1 MSSFKFSVTRQK
13 WPIDGHFRISRG
25 AKRHAEVVYLELTKE
40 NITGKGEAVPYAR
53 YGETP
58 KSVIQQIKDMA
69 SKLEHGMTR
78 LDLVGAMPA
87 GAARNAIDSALWDI
101 EAKRHNQP
109 PSILLNS
116 GPLKP
121 VLSCYTISLDT
132 PEKMAQAALKSQ
144 YHPLLKLKLGGGLE
158 QDRQAMLAIR
168 RALPLHRLVVD
179 ANEGW
184 TQGTLFPL
192 LDTAYDCK
200 IELVEQPLPVDQ
212 DDILQDLAPSVPIC
226 ADESFHTIE
235 DLKAIA
241 NKYQAINIKTDK
253 TGGLTHALSVLIAA
267 KSANL
272 KIMVGCMVGTS
283 LAMAPAFVLAQ
294 DADWVDLDGPLL
306 LLKDR
311 GHGLTAHNGILTPPD
326 RELWG

>member
-1 MSSFKFSVTRQK
+1 MSSFKCSVTRQK

-25 AKRHAEVVYLELTKE
+25 SKRHAEVIYLELTRDH
-40 NITGKGEAVPYAR
+40 ITGKGEAVPYAR

-58 KSVIQQIKDMA
+58 KSVINQIKDMA
-69 SKLEHGMTR
+69 PSLEQGMSR
-78 LDLVGAMPA
+78 LELINAMPA
-87 GAARNAIDSALWDI
+87 GAARNAIDAALWDL
-101 EAKRHNQP
+101 EAKTHNQP
-109 PSILLNS
+109 PSILLNN

-121 VLSCYTISLDT
+121 ILSCYTISLDT

-144 YHPLLKLKLGGGLE
+144 YYPLLKLKLGGGLE

-168 RALPLHRLVVD
+168 KALPMHRLVVD
-179 ANEGW
+179 ANEAW

-192 LDTAYDCK
+192 LDTAFDCK
-200 IELVEQPLPVDQ
+200 IELIEQPLPVDQ
-212 DDILQDLAPSVPIC
+212 DDILRDLDPLIPIC

-235 DLKAIA
+235 DLETIGS
-241 NKYQAINIKTDK
+241 KYQAINIKTDK

-272 KIMVGCMVGTS
+272 KTMVGCMVGTS
-283 LAMAPAFVLAQ
+283 LAMAPAFVLAKE
-294 DADWVDLDGPLL
+294 ADWVDLDGPLL

-311 GHGLTAHNGILTPPD
+311 EHGLTAHNGILTPPD